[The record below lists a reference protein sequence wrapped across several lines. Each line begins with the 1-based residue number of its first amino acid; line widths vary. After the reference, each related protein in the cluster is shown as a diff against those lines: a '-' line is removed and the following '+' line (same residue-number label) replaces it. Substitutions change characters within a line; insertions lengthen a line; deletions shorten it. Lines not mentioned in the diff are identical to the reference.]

1 MEITIIFTVGILLA
15 IAAGLPAMFLQRQL
29 GRRLR
34 MEKREQETR
43 LRRIEEGSPDPM
55 FTIDEQG
62 CILSFNAAAEQT
74 FGYRAKEIIGRSA
87 GILIPAASSL
97 TEPGRGVES
106 LLAAQRTPNAMGV
119 EITGQRKNGTY
130 VPLHFHLTEST
141 EHGRAVYHAVARDL
155 SGRQEA
161 ARNARDVQ
169 FLDGILNSIGAGVL
183 VVDRDGMVVKH
194 NRAFEELTGYRGAES
209 AGRHYWE
216 LLLAEEEWPRTQI
229 AIADLISA
237 GGEQKGEAA
246 WRTRDGDT
254 LAVYTAVSALRAGNL
269 QPGSAVV
276 VAFPLPGS
284 AHEEFAGSMEAVE
297 RLAGGIA
304 QQFNDLLT
312 SINGYSE
319 LVLHTLHPED
329 PLRRDVE
336 EIRKAGERATA
347 LTSQLL
353 AFSRK
358 QPMKA
363 TVVALNDLIHGMKPM
378 LQMLLGDK
386 IQISTILD
394 LELMRVKA
402 DSGWIEQAILNLAVN
417 ARDAMPGGG
426 KLTLETAN
434 ASLDAPAARRLAQI
448 PAGDYAVLTV
458 SDTGRGMDTDTR
470 RHMFEPFFTTK
481 RSGRGMGMGLS
492 TVYGVVRQ
500 LGGNVVVQSIP
511 GSGTSVR
518 LYLPAFAEAGEPEP
532 ARGLFLVR
540 GAGAGSR

>member
-15 IAAGLPAMFLQRQL
+15 IAAGLPATFLQRQL
-29 GRRLR
+29 GRRLQ
-34 MEKREQETR
+34 MEKREQEAR
-43 LRRIEEGSPDPM
+43 LRKLEEGSPDPM

-62 CILSFNAAAEQT
+62 CIRSFNAASAQT
-74 FGYRAKEIIGRSA
+74 FGYRAQEVIGRSI
-87 GILIPAASSL
+87 GILIPTASSL
-97 TEPGRGVES
+97 TEPGRGLES
-106 LLAAQRTPNAMGV
+106 LLAAQRAPGAAGV

-130 VPLHFHLTEST
+130 VPLHFHLTEAT
-141 EHGRAVYHAVARDL
+141 EHGHSIYHAVARDL
-155 SGRQEA
+155 SERQVA
-161 ARNARDVQ
+161 ALNARDAQ
-169 FLDGILNSIGAGVL
+169 FLDGVLNSIGAAVL
-183 VVDRDGMVVKH
+183 VVDREGMVVKH
-194 NRAFEELTGYRGAES
+194 NRAFEELTGHRGPEPS
-209 AGRHYWE
+209 GRHYWE
-216 LLLAEEEWPRTQI
+216 LLLPEQEWPRTQM
-229 AIADLISA
+229 AISDLAA
-237 GGEQKGEAA
+237 GGGKLQGEAE
-246 WRTRDGDT
+246 WRGKDGEN
-254 LAVYTAVSALRAGNL
+254 LQVYTAMSSLRTGNM
-269 QPGSAVV
+269 QSGSAVV
-276 VAFPLPGS
+276 VAFPIPES
-284 AHEEFAGSMEAVE
+284 RREEFAGSMEAVE

-336 EIRKAGERATA
+336 EIKKAGERATA

-363 TVVALNDLIHGMKPM
+363 AVFGLNDLIHGMKPM

-394 LELMRVKA
+394 LELSRVKA
-402 DSGWIEQAILNLAVN
+402 DSGWLEQAILNLAVN

-434 ASLDAPAARRLAQI
+434 AGLDAPTARRLAQL
-448 PAGDYAVLTV
+448 PAGDYVVLTV
-458 SDTGRGMDTDTR
+458 SDTGRGMDPDTR
-470 RHMFEPFFTTK
+470 QHMFEPFFTTK
-481 RSGRGMGMGLS
+481 RSGKGMGLGLS

-518 LYLPAFAEAGEPEP
+518 LYLPAVAEAEEPEP

-540 GAGAGSR
+540 GASAGSR